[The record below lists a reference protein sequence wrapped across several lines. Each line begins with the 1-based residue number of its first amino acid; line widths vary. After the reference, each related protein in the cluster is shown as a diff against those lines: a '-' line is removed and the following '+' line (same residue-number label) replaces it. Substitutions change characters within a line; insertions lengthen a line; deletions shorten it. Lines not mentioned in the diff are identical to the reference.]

1 MNELWV
7 LSFLYVYSDHSI
19 LECYNLFSGVELS
32 MRSFFVICLILVS
45 VEINLK
51 LLLDF
56 LALLKTSNW
65 YFEMSDCSL
74 TLKKKSYSTMGKV
87 LINICFKVNKLKLW
101 LKLFGFLKTINHFL
115 KQGIPPCF

>member
-1 MNELWV
+1 M
-7 LSFLYVYSDHSI
+7 
-19 LECYNLFSGVELS
+19 LFSLKFLNETREVLLFL
-32 MRSFFVICLILVS
+32 MNDLCLILVS

-74 TLKKKSYSTMGKV
+74 TLKQSLILPCEGFDQHLFQGK
-87 LINICFKVNKLKLW
+87 
-101 LKLFGFLKTINHFL
+101 
-115 KQGIPPCF
+115 